1 MRTPEPRRMFQLI
14 GLTVCTVVGIP
25 VMVNVYFQLSSEL
38 ARNPAFSVGWKR
50 QTAFILITIA
60 SIACLL
66 GFAAAFWRATQFGAQ
81 HTKTSKRAWLLLML
95 QVLLAFIT
103 SSDLLFVIAAEAAF
117 VLPESNG
124 LVWLGGQ
131 CAATAGFSIFAA
143 ATGHF
148 SLSDGLTHTPYALA
162 VPITTLVNMA
172 WIVFAFGIGYLAA
185 RAESG
190 RQLLARSNAE
200 LMATQFVLADSSRMG
215 ERLRISRE
223 LHDAM
228 GHHLAALN
236 IQLEL
241 ASRLASGP
249 SAEAVGEARTLAKLL
264 LSEVRDAVSEL
275 RERQEVNLKEAIQI
289 LARGLVRPRIHLS
302 LDEAL
307 DTLDPFRAHALFRCV
322 QEAITNAIRHSDAD
336 NLWIEVSYNTESWRW
351 SVRDDGHGA
360 EEMQDSNGLRGIRER
375 IEEMGGK
382 LQIESQPGAGF
393 HLYGTIP
400 SMERAL

>member
-1 MRTPEPRRMFQLI
+1 MRMPEPRRMFQFI
-14 GLTVCTVVGIP
+14 GLTVCAVVGIP
-25 VMVNVYFQLSSEL
+25 VMVDTYFQLSSEL
-38 ARNPAFSVGWKR
+38 ARNPAFAFGWKR
-50 QTAFILITIA
+50 AAIFILMTMI
-60 SIACLL
+60 SMACLL
-66 GFAAAFWRATQFGAQ
+66 GFAAVFLRTTQLGSR
-81 HTKTSKRAWLLLML
+81 HTRTSKRAWLLLML

-103 SSDLLFVIAAEAAF
+103 SSDLLFIIAAEAAF
-117 VLPESNG
+117 VLPESSS
-124 LVWLGGQ
+124 LVWLAGQ
-131 CAATAGFSIFAA
+131 CAATAAFTIFAA

-148 SLSDGLTHTPYALA
+148 SPSNGLTHTPDALV
-162 VPITTLVNMA
+162 VPISILVNMA
-172 WIVFAFGIGYLAA
+172 WVAFAFGIGYLAD

-228 GHHLAALN
+228 GHRLAALN

-241 ASRLASGP
+241 GSRLASGP
-249 SAEAVGEARTLAKLL
+249 SAEAVGEARMLAKLL
-264 LSEVRDAVSEL
+264 LSEVREVVSEL
-275 RERQEVNLKEAIQI
+275 REQQEVNLKEAIGI

-302 LDEAL
+302 LDEGL
-307 DTLDPFRAHALFRCV
+307 DTLDPSRAHALFRCV

-336 NLWIEVSYNTESWRW
+336 NLWIELSYDTDRWRL

-360 EEMQDSNGLRGIRER
+360 KEIQDRNGLRGIRER
-375 IEEMGGK
+375 IEEMGGR

-400 SMERAL
+400 FMEGAV